1 MKYNCLII
9 DDEKPA
15 RDLIKSYV
23 EKIDK
28 LNLIGECENAL
39 DAVDIVANQNI
50 DILFLDIQMPGL
62 TGIDFIKTMTKP
74 PAIILIT
81 AYENYAIE
89 GFELDVIDYLL
100 KPVEFQRFF
109 KAVTKAIESV
119 NIKNNVKSLNHDEIK
134 KDKEFIFIKTNKELV
149 KVAIKDIIY
158 VESLREYVQI
168 ITDKQKLIT
177 YQSIYKFNEVLPQN
191 IFFRCHRSYIV
202 NVSVIDKVIGNLIFI
217 GKHRV
222 PVSRGQRESFLEFIN
237 SDKLF

>member
-1 MKYNCLII
+1 MKYNCLIV

-23 EKIDK
+23 EQIVSLK
-28 LNLIGECENAL
+28 LIGECASAL
-39 DAVDIVANQNI
+39 EAVDIVANQNI
-50 DILFLDIQMPGL
+50 DIIFLDIQMPGL
-62 TGIDFIKTMTKP
+62 TGIDFIKSMKNS

-89 GFELDVIDYLL
+89 GFELDVTDYLL
-100 KPVEFQRFF
+100 KPVEFQRFL
-109 KAVTKAIESV
+109 KAVTKAIDSINNAK
-119 NIKNNVKSLNHDEIK
+119 NINTADQIEKN
-134 KDKEFIFIKTNKELV
+134 KDNDFIFVKTNKELI
-149 KVAIKDIIY
+149 KVAVKDILY

-168 ITDKQKLIT
+168 ITTKQKLIT
-177 YQSIYKFNEVLPQN
+177 YQSIYKFAEVLPKN

-237 SDKLF
+237 SNKLF